1 MTTYQTGSTAPEVNQ
16 IQQRLIILGLY
27 DGEVD
32 GLYGNGTESAVRAFQ
47 SAHGLA
53 VDGRVGPA
61 TWGALFGNA
70 AVQGELDFRCLALTG
85 AFETNTA
92 PPDCFAGL
100 TGDFDKQ
107 GMSFGA
113 LQWCLGQGSLQPLLQ
128 EMRTTHPQRLA
139 GIFGAQYNEL
149 TAMLDHPLDQQ
160 LAWARSIQTAKGA
173 ITEPW
178 CNQFKA
184 LGLSPEFQAIETAAA
199 AKIFTKALD
208 LCRKF
213 QVRSERAVALMFD
226 ICVQNGSISAA
237 VTAQIQSD
245 AARLPASGDEVPL
258 LRIIA
263 NRRAEA
269 ANPDWVEDV
278 RKRKLA
284 IAEGGGVVHG
294 ASYDLAAQYG
304 IGLAP
309 AAALS
314 S

>member
-1 MTTYQTGSTAPEVNQ
+1 MPTYQTGSTGPEIGQ
-16 IQQRLIILGLY
+16 IQQRLTALGLY
-27 DGEVD
+27 GGEVD
-32 GLYGNGTESAVRAFQ
+32 GLYGGGTEGAVRAFQ
-47 SAHGLA
+47 AANGLE

-61 TWGALFGNA
+61 TWAVLFPA
-70 AVQGELDFRCLALTG
+70 APVQGGLDFRCLALTG

-113 LQWCLGQGSLQPLLQ
+113 LQWCLGQGSLQPLLD

-139 GIFGAQYNEL
+139 VIFGAQYQEL
-149 TAMLDHPLDQQ
+149 TAMLDHPRDQQ
-160 LAWARSIQTAKGA
+160 LAWARSIQTTAGA

-178 CNQFKA
+178 RGQFKT

-208 LCRKF
+208 LCRTF

-245 AARLPASGDEVPL
+245 AAKLPASGDEVPL

-278 RKRKLA
+278 RKRKLT
-284 IAEGGGVVHG
+284 IAEGRGVVHG

-309 AAALS
+309 AAILS
-314 S
+314 P